1 MVLMDV
7 VVGLGHP
14 AHVHFYRNTIDE
26 LETRGHEVHVI
37 TKERPLAI
45 GLLNAYNIEHEV
57 AGRWRIQH
65 ENPLKTG
72 LSFFSFECDVINT
85 VRQYSPEVVTGI
97 GNIPLAHASSIFDCT
112 SLIFTDTEHAAFA
125 NGITFPFSDY
135 IYTPTCFQLDVGENQ
150 IKYPSYHELAY
161 LHPARFTP
169 DPGVLDDVGIS
180 SDERFVILRTVAW
193 NAIHDAGDSGFDS
206 IIEVVNEIEDQG
218 VRVLI
223 TAEDDLPKS
232 LKKYQISIEPH
243 RIHNLQYYADLFLGE
258 SATMAAE
265 SAVLGT
271 PSIFVSTVSLGYMEE
286 LEHEYGLVSNFSGER
301 RQINAMNTAI
311 SILKNYDQELWDERR
326 QTMLDDKIDTT
337 DFIVDRITRTLD

>member
-1 MVLMDV
+1 MDV
-7 VVGLGHP
+7 IVGLGHP

-26 LETRGHEVHVI
+26 LETRGYDVHVI

-45 GLLNAYNIEHEV
+45 DLLNAYNIKHDV
-57 AGRWRIQH
+57 AGRGRIQH

-72 LSFFSFECDVINT
+72 LSFFSFECDVIRT

-112 SLIFTDTEHAAFA
+112 SLIFTDTEHASFA
-125 NGITFPFSDY
+125 NSITFPFSDY
-135 IYTPTCFQLDVGENQ
+135 IYTPTCFQLNIEENQ
-150 IKYPSYHELAY
+150 IHYPSYHELAY
-161 LHPARFTP
+161 LHPDRFTP
-169 DPGVLDDVGIS
+169 DPGVLDNVGIN

-193 NAIHDAGDSGFDS
+193 NAIHDAGDSGIDS
-206 IIEVVNEIEDQG
+206 IIEVVEQIEDQG

-232 LKKYQISIEPH
+232 LKKYQISIDPH

-271 PSIFVSTVSLGYMEE
+271 PSIFVSTVNLGYMEE
-286 LEHEYGLVSNFSGER
+286 LEHEYGLVWNFSGGS

-311 SILKNYDQELWDERR
+311 SILQNYDQELWDERR
-326 QTMLDDKIDTT
+326 QTMLYDKIDTT
-337 DFIVDRITRTLD
+337 DFIVNRITRTLD